1 MFDLEA
7 NKAIA
12 LRGSRFSTAA
22 DSTCL
27 TMRFIP
33 SSAGA
38 DSQPSRRWATK
49 SDLVLGESSTRCS
62 IKRCPTREPR
72 RSTLSRKATR
82 S

>member
-1 MFDLEA
+1 MSDLET

-12 LRGSRFSTAA
+12 LRLVEVFNDA

-27 TMRFIP
+27 KMCFIP

-38 DSQPSRRWATK
+38 ESQPSRRTAPR
-49 SDLVLGESSTRCS
+49 SDPVLGESSTRCS
-62 IKRCPTREPR
+62 IKLSPTREPR
-72 RSTLSRKATR
+72 CSTLSRKATR